1 MPQNKGPQMTKIGQ
15 AGNVFFII
23 LIAVMLFAALAFTFS
38 KGIQQGGQTI
48 SQRQAEIASSD
59 ILNYA
64 QRVERGV
71 QTILADRV
79 SENDLSFDN
88 HFISGY
94 ANTDCVT
101 NACKVFETGGGGV
114 TWQKPPPK
122 ANNGEPY
129 AIATNRVGSVDGT
142 TKQVGTTALDLVII
156 LPVKPLVCD
165 TINRQ
170 TNGFTTWESSVS
182 LNDSTLF
189 DGDYATPAGARIS
202 RGNET
207 AQPTT
212 GCFCIG
218 SSPCETADP
227 HYFYSVIYER

>member
-1 MPQNKGPQMTKIGQ
+1 MAKTTQ

-48 SQRQAEIASSD
+48 SQRQAEIATSD

-88 HFISGY
+88 QFISGY
-94 ANTDCVT
+94 TNTDCVT
-101 NACKVFETGGGGV
+101 SSCKVFATGGGGV

-129 AIATNRVGSVDGT
+129 VIAANRVGSVDGT

-170 TNGFTTWESSVS
+170 TNGFATWESSAT
-182 LNDSTLF
+182 LNDTTLF
-189 DGDYATPAGARIS
+189 DGDYTIPAGARIS
-202 RGNET
+202 RGNDM

-218 SSPCETADP
+218 SMACETTDP